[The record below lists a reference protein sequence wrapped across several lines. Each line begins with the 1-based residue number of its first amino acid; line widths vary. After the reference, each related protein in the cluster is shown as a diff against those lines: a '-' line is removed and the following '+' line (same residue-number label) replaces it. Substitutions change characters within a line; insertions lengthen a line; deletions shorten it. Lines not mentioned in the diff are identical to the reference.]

1 MEKSPT
7 DSMMKIKDKNEI
19 HDKDELHDDTSNL
32 EESEPKKK
40 TSSVLTVMVA
50 GLALF
55 SDGYNAQ
62 IGMSSAIPA
71 CFAMLTSL

>member
-1 MEKSPT
+1 MENSPVD
-7 DSMMKIKDKNEI
+7 DSMLKV
-19 HDKDELHDDTSNL
+19 KDENDSKHDDTWNL

-40 TSSVLTVMVA
+40 TSSALNVVVA

-62 IGMSSAIPA
+62 ISMSSVIPA

>member
-1 MEKSPT
+1 MENSPVD
-7 DSMMKIKDKNEI
+7 DSMLKMQDENE
-19 HDKDELHDDTSNL
+19 KHDDTSNL

-40 TSSVLTVMVA
+40 TSSALNVVVA

-62 IGMSSAIPA
+62 ISMSSVIPA